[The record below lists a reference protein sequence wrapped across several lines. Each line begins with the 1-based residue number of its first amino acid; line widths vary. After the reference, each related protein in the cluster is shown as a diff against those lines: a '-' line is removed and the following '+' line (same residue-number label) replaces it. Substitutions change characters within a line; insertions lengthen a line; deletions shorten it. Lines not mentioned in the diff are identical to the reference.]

1 MRFRNSFVEEEMKSD
16 TLMPA
21 FLMIIAP
28 ALSICLALLGLETLG
43 NNILGWFLLV
53 LGIAYPAG
61 AVIYY
66 FIRREPFWKS
76 AGSGKALSQE
86 SGDRSFWLI
95 LPGFLAVFF
104 APPLEWMYLPAVFPR
119 ALGMQIAGLML
130 ILAAVALRM
139 WVRAHIRD
147 LYSGHVE
154 VQAGHRLVQSGP
166 YRFVRHPGYTGFL
179 LMTLGVAISYSSWI
193 GLAAVPLLLLP
204 GLAYRM
210 RVEER
215 LLTGQFGEEYQAYVR
230 RSKKL
235 IPGIW

>member
-1 MRFRNSFVEEEMKSD
+1 MNRFAV
-16 TLMPA
+16 L

-43 NNILGWFLLV
+43 GNMLGWVLLL

-61 AVIYY
+61 GVIYY
-66 FIRREPFWKS
+66 FIRREPFW
-76 AGSGKALSQE
+76 GSTRGNETIREEK
-86 SGDRSFWLI
+86 GDWSFWLI

-104 APPLEWMYLPAVFPR
+104 APPLEWMYSPAILPR
-119 ALGMQIAGLML
+119 LLWMQIAGLVL
-130 ILAAVALRM
+130 IMAAMALRI
-139 WVRAHIRD
+139 WARAHIRG

-154 VQAGHRLVQSGP
+154 VQMGHRLVQSGP

-179 LMTLGVAISYSSWI
+179 LLALGVCLGYASLI
-193 GLAAVPLLLLP
+193 GLCAIPILLLP

-215 LLTGQFGEEYQAYVR
+215 LLIGHFGAEYSAYAR
-230 RSKKL
+230 RTKRL
-235 IPGIW
+235 IPFLW